1 MIIRFIWTNVEQGG
15 SLVYRKE
22 SLIKRIE
29 QLRQY
34 SYDLKEMQG
43 ISFEQYIKDKK
54 VKYSTE
60 RLLFLIAENI
70 LDFLDHLLSSRF
82 EIISDSYEQII
93 ENAYK
98 KALIDDNL
106 YSKLKG
112 LGSFRNVLA
121 HEYLNLSDEEVFRN
135 LKKMLTVIDDVIYHF
150 DRSV

>member
-1 MIIRFIWTNVEQGG
+1 M
-15 SLVYRKE
+15 VYRKE